1 LRLFQK
7 SFCKALRLASVRIFS
22 EPPGDYGTRIDKA
35 IAMSNTWEKEE
46 EIARLYINRMSH
58 LYGQG
63 FWGSV
68 DENGKELSKDLS
80 LFLFK
85 KELFRKANNLW
96 AYQSVVA
103 RMHETVR
110 KGY

>member
-1 LRLFQK
+1 
-7 SFCKALRLASVRIFS
+7 
-22 EPPGDYGTRIDKA
+22 
-35 IAMSNTWEKEE
+35 MN
-46 EIARLYINRMSH
+46 H

-85 KELFRKANNLW
+85 KELYRELKLPYIAEERIYSPPLIMMII
-96 AYQSVVA
+96 SSI
-103 RMHETVR
+103 
-110 KGY
+110 

>member
-1 LRLFQK
+1 
-7 SFCKALRLASVRIFS
+7 
-22 EPPGDYGTRIDKA
+22 
-35 IAMSNTWEKEE
+35 MSNTWEKEE

-68 DENGKELSKDLS
+68 DENGKKLSKDLS

-85 KELFRKANNLW
+85 KELFRKAN
-96 AYQSVVA
+96 QSSGLSIGCG
-103 RMHETVR
+103 
-110 KGY
+110 KDS